1 MIKKIYDMSE
11 QNIHRLMTEL
21 DTGGNIRFEEGR
33 LQDKWYTS
41 CVDLVRSRFNAEQMK
56 PFGIIGIN
64 VNRVTRIH
72 NRFLRNRFEEKLEF
86 LVDLS
91 DNQYKRNL
99 EYLFYGFNPS
109 APKEIHRAVEEGFRS
124 PSDYQNAGMPSCV
137 GLVNSVASA
146 ETAKI
151 KYFLKAEDGTA
162 QMRSAAK
169 REK

>member
-1 MIKKIYDMSE
+1 MENKDQFESVCSYGPQNLKHNPLDEIDNETLVSDIESKKALIQGRLYDRDEDFKDLQVIYESMIKKIYEMSE

-72 NRFLRNRFEEKLEF
+72 NRFLRNRFEEKLEL

-91 DNQYKRNL
+91 DSQYKRNL
-99 EYLFYGFNPS
+99 EYLFYGFNP
-109 APKEIHRAVEEGFRS
+109 
-124 PSDYQNAGMPSCV
+124 
-137 GLVNSVASA
+137 
-146 ETAKI
+146 
-151 KYFLKAEDGTA
+151 
-162 QMRSAAK
+162 
-169 REK
+169 

>member
-1 MIKKIYDMSE
+1 MENKAQFESVCSYGPQNLKHNPLDEIDNETLVSDIESKQALIQGRLHDRDEDFKDLQVIYEAMIKKIYEMSE

-72 NRFLRNRFEEKLEF
+72 NRFLRNRFEEKLEL

-91 DNQYKRNL
+91 DN
-99 EYLFYGFNPS
+99 
-109 APKEIHRAVEEGFRS
+109 
-124 PSDYQNAGMPSCV
+124 
-137 GLVNSVASA
+137 
-146 ETAKI
+146 
-151 KYFLKAEDGTA
+151 
-162 QMRSAAK
+162 
-169 REK
+169 